1 MTRSLTARGV
11 ERRRYFLAALA
22 MLLLAGLS
30 TFVLPGRAAARSGGG
45 VVLPPW
51 ATPYGYSRADMTRL
65 LAQFTTSGNDPAYYP
80 TTPFQILYTDST
92 LVEAHLVT
100 RHGEPCD
107 APGPGCGL
115 LFTQGGPYANSF
127 HVGPRKS
134 FFVPVDNA
142 DDSPP
147 VVGVFPTSEKAAKAY
162 IFGPHQLAGRDF
174 AVCVDQRC
182 RPLGPQYVA
191 GPVETP
197 PLLDGGGTHMITI
210 GAFLSPMA
218 PGHHDVR
225 ITGGYFGTD
234 ILTIYGIGFLALD
247 FTYRVHVDP

>member
-1 MTRSLTARGV
+1 MIRSLAARGSG
-11 ERRRYFLAALA
+11 RWGHLLAAVA
-22 MLLLAGLS
+22 VLLLAGLN
-30 TFVLPGRAAARSGGG
+30 TLVLPGRAAARSGGG

-65 LAQFTTSGNDPAYYP
+65 LAQFTTSGNDLAYYP
-80 TTPFQILYTDST
+80 TTPFQILSTDSA
-92 LVEAHLVT
+92 LVEVRQVT
-100 RHGEPCD
+100 RHDVPCAVLSPD
-107 APGPGCGL
+107 CGL
-115 LFTQGGPYANSF
+115 LFTQGGPYANAF
-127 HVGPRKS
+127 HVGRAKS
-134 FFVPVDNA
+134 LFVPVDNA

-147 VVGVFPTSEKAAKAY
+147 VVGVFPTSDMAAKAY
-162 IFGPHQLAGRDF
+162 IFGPHPLAGRDF

-234 ILTIYGIGFLALD
+234 IFTTYGIGFLALD